1 MPAESPWHQL
11 VLQGGGYYRSP
22 GYFDGK
28 ARLVAVHPLRDY
40 PLVVNVGATEAAAL
54 ATWRL
59 QAITLGGGALLVMLC
74 VALLL
79 RAQNRQFL
87 RLATSEATVDAALN
101 NMSQG
106 LVMFNSAR
114 RLVVCNRRYL
124 EMCELSPAIVRPG
137 CTLQEIFEY
146 RRAVDQMFTEN
157 VDDYLNELRTAV
169 RQGKVV
175 TKLVT
180 LADGRIISVV
190 RRPITS
196 GGSVVTHEDVTET
209 KRAEERIAYVAHHDA
224 LTDLPNR
231 TSFNETMS
239 ATLESARAT
248 GEPFAVLS
256 IDLDHFKEA
265 NDSFGHFVGDE
276 ALREVARRLRVAA
289 GETYPCTTRWR
300 RICRH
305 RDWWGTTD
313 GRGSARRASACYV
326 CGRY

>member
-28 ARLVAVHPLRDY
+28 ARLVAVYPLRDY
-40 PLVVNVGATEAAAL
+40 PLVVNVGATEAEAL

-74 VALLL
+74 VAFLL

-106 LVMFNSAR
+106 LVMFDSAR

-157 VDDYLNELRTAV
+157 VDYYLNELRTAV

-190 RRPITS
+190 HRPMTWGLGCNPRRC
-196 GGSVVTHEDVTET
+196 HRNET
-209 KRAEERIAYVAHHDA
+209 RRGADCICAHYDA

-231 TSFNETMS
+231 ATFNETMTPRS
-239 ATLESARAT
+239 IVPERPANSS
-248 GEPFAVLS
+248 PF
-256 IDLDHFKEA
+256 
-265 NDSFGHFVGDE
+265 
-276 ALREVARRLRVAA
+276 
-289 GETYPCTTRWR
+289 
-300 RICRH
+300 
-305 RDWWGTTD
+305 
-313 GRGSARRASACYV
+313 
-326 CGRY
+326 